1 MGDNI
6 NLTEVKQQVRQYIG
20 IRDEV
25 GLLTGRQN
33 ELKKRLMS
41 TLEELE
47 PNDNGHREVTFNDD
61 AIGNI
66 RVIRQRKVS
75 KTLDIDIAEDIL
87 TKKGIK
93 DTCIKMIPILDEDAI
108 MVAFYEGYLTEA
120 DIDSMFPPKESYAFL
135 VKTE

>member
-47 PNDNGHREVTFNDD
+47 PNDNGHREVTFSDD